1 MDKEVCMASN
11 VRYQIFVSST
21 YKDLYPV
28 RRKVTE
34 HILSM
39 NHIPAGME
47 MFSASGREQ
56 WKTIQKAIDNSDYY
70 VLIIG
75 EKYGSISEDEGIS
88 YTQKEFE
95 YARTKDIP
103 TLCFLPGDDFS
114 TSREHREV
122 EPEKIRLLEEFK
134 RKVLDEQLCDFW
146 VTENELVTK
155 ISAALYKIFTEEP
168 GVGWIRGDA
177 VDPNALSKLVKA
189 MEENNFLREKINEM
203 EKALQKDKP
212 TLSLKINDI
221 PVEDNEIVFLQHEP
235 DDLADVKPQLTIN
248 DIPITKQF
256 ITQMDIDN
264 YNKALPTSDAV
275 DLYNKKLRLY
285 ETVSNS
291 KIKLSIN
298 NEGYA
303 KANNTSIRIYFPED
317 VKVLNTSDVDYLKP
331 KELSYPMSPLE
342 RSSLDRLMALSS
354 NYLFNKDIEIGS
366 SIANNFAIMNHL
378 REVSDELSRVGHNEI
393 HGQVNFVRQATEE
406 SLDPEFYLL
415 FKHRGSFRVKVEI
428 LCDEYREW
436 QESHF
441 TVTLK

>member
-1 MDKEVCMASN
+1 MASN

-103 TLCFLPGDDFS
+103 TLCFLPGDGFS

-146 VTENELVTK
+146 VTEDELVTK

-168 GVGWIRGDA
+168 GVGWIRGNA
-177 VDPNALSKLVKA
+177 ADPDVLSKLVKS
-189 MEENNFLREKINEM
+189 MEENKRLQNKISEM
-203 EKALQKDKP
+203 ESKLKKDIP
-212 TLSLKINDI
+212 TLSLKMNDKEI
-221 PVEDNEIVFLQHEP
+221 LDNEFYFTKCEP
-235 DDLADVKPQLTIN
+235 DELVTVKPAITLDNISLTEHVSQ
-248 DIPITKQF
+248 KE
-256 ITQMDIDN
+256 IDE
-264 YNKALPTSDAV
+264 YNNSLPTVDDV
-275 DLYNKKLRLY
+275 DLYNKRLGAY
-285 ETVSNS
+285 LTSRQSMINF
-291 KIKLSIN
+291 SIRN
-298 NEGYA
+298 NGYV
-303 KANNTSIRIYFPED
+303 KANNASIRIHFPED
-317 VKVLNTSDVDYLKP
+317 IIVLRESDVEKLKP
-331 KELSYPMSPLE
+331 QKLQFPL
-342 RSSLDRLMALSS
+342 LPTSS
-354 NYLFNKDIEIGS
+354 NIMDRFIRRNIKTQNDHEVILGGNVV
-366 SIANNFAIMNHL
+366 NNISGWRN
-378 REVSDELSRVGHNEI
+378 EDELKIGEGNTI
-393 HGQVNFVRQATEE
+393 HGKISSVRQGTDEH
-406 SLDPEFYLL
+406 LNPQFYLYAAQP
-415 FKHRGSFRVKVEI
+415 GSFKVMAEI

-436 QESHF
+436 QQIEF
-441 TVTLK
+441 TVKFE